1 MATPETTPVVAP
13 EVTTAME
20 IVTFKLKSGI
30 SQQPWLDAQP
40 AVNEFVMAQP
50 GFYYRSL
57 SCDDTDTWFDIIY
70 WQDMAHAKAAGDAFM
85 ASPAGQAIC
94 PLIDMESCTLRHMTA
109 ITEAMIC
116 EGDAKAEAEAP
127 AA

>member
-1 MATPETTPVVAP
+1 MNSPETTPAVTP

-20 IVTFKLKSGI
+20 IVTFKLKSDTDP
-30 SQQPWLDAQP
+30 QQWLDAQA
-40 AVNEFVMAQP
+40 AVNEFVKAQP

-57 SCDDTDTWFDIIY
+57 SCDDTDTWFDILY
-70 WQDMAHAKAAGDAFM
+70 WQDMAKAKAAGDAFM
-85 ASPAGQAIC
+85 ESAAGQAIC
-94 PLIDMESCTLRHMTA
+94 PLIEMESCTLRHMTA

-116 EGDAKAEAEAP
+116 EGNAEAEAP